1 MPNRCPVTPPLR
13 QIIGDSPPVRHLM
26 ELVEKV
32 GKTRVG
38 VLLQGESGTGKE
50 VVAEAIYNVRPDGP
64 FVTIDCSALPTH
76 LVESE
81 LFGYE
86 RGAFTGAATSYEG
99 LLRAADGGTAFF
111 DEIGELPLGAQAKF
125 LRVLQQQEVRPLG
138 NTRSLPCA
146 FRVIA
151 ATNRDLQEEVRQGR
165 FRLDLYYRLNV
176 VTIVLPPLRERKEDI
191 PALVCHLLGKLGYTR
206 SVPEDLLA
214 ALMEHQWPGN
224 VRELENCMARLVTL
238 CSGDTLQVC
247 DLPTHWAGTQQ
258 APSPLVASPSP
269 IEEPGEKRGLSM
281 NEAERAAIER
291 ALISTNG
298 RHAEAARA
306 LGISRTTLYRRLKA
320 FI

>member
-1 MPNRCPVTPPLR
+1 MRR
-13 QIIGDSPPVRHLM
+13 LM

-38 VLLQGESGTGKE
+38 ILLQGESGTGKE
-50 VVAEAIYNVRPDGP
+50 VVAEAIYHVRPQGP

-86 RGAFTGAATSYEG
+86 RGAFTGAAAPYDG

-138 NTRSLPCA
+138 NTRSLPCT

-176 VTIVLPPLRERKEDI
+176 VTIELPPLRERKEDI
-191 PALVCHLLGKLGYTR
+191 SALVCHMLGRLGHPR
-206 SVPEDLLA
+206 SVPDVLLA
-214 ALMEHQWPGN
+214 ALIEHQWPGN
-224 VRELENCMARLVTL
+224 VRELENCIARLVTL
-238 CSGDTLQVC
+238 CSGDTLNVG
-247 DLPTHWAGTQQ
+247 DLPTHWRRTLEAGSALPS
-258 APSPLVASPSP
+258 APASP
-269 IEEPGEKRGLSM
+269 IEESAERGLSM

-291 ALISTNG
+291 ALVSTNG

-306 LGISRTTLYRRLKA
+306 LGISRTTLYRRLKS
-320 FI
+320 FN